1 APRREPVPKC
11 RAEQEAL
18 PLIHAAHD
26 GTHSGQSLL
35 HGTPVVHVQP
45 DGASVSQAPP
55 EGDRTRAIA
64 SCDYQTS
71 GTVTR
76 EVLGQAAT
84 DLAVPARYENVGAP
98 ALRGQVWSLPSR
110 RAAARRGM
118 YPLAGGTDERA
129 L

>member
-1 APRREPVPKC
+1 APRREPVPQC

-26 GTHSGQSLL
+26 GTHSGRSLL

-45 DGASVSQAPP
+45 DGASVSQARR

-64 SCDYQTS
+64 SCAYQTS

-84 DLAVPARYENVGAP
+84 ALAVPARYENVGAP
-98 ALRGQVWSLPSR
+98 AVRGQVWSLPSR
-110 RAAARRGM
+110 RASSTRRISPSAR
-118 YPLAGGTDERA
+118 PQS
-129 L
+129 